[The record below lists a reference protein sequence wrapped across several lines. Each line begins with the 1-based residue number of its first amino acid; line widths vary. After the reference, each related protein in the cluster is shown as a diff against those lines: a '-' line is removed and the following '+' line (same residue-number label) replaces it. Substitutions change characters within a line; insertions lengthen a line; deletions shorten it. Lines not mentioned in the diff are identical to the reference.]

1 MTIDNQEEYIQY
13 RLKKAAVIALLLSKG
28 IKATTHDGCRTQLG
42 LNFIKPGIIDKEY
55 GKLYSKL
62 FDFRQK
68 GDYGDLFDYDKDTV
82 DPLIESAREFVSEV
96 KRHIELHS
104 ESNHND

>member
-13 RLKKAAVIALLLSKG
+13 RLKKAEESFDDALLLAKYDRWNSVKS
-28 IKATTHDGCRTQLG
+28 A
-42 LNFIKPGIIDKEY
+42 IIDKEY

-68 GDYGDLFDYDKDTV
+68 GVYGDLFDYDMETV
-82 DPLIESAREFVSEV
+82 GPLIGSAEV
-96 KRHIELHS
+96 PGS
-104 ESNHND
+104 